1 MLDHHTHHFVL
12 IPGTGE
18 EANQQREMSELFKS
32 RGYIKSASSKELSP
46 EDEKIVSEMVEAR
59 VQAKK
64 DRNFNM
70 ADDIRDQL
78 IEEYDVYIQDKAK
91 IWSVGGDFTAENGGI
106 IRNESLYQRVG
117 GGEGT
122 LTEEDLSTI
131 SELVWNR
138 AKAKKSRNYS
148 EADGISDHLYE
159 KYSVR
164 TDDNNKIWW
173 IETEG
178 YTQEP
183 PTSRSRILTEEEL
196 AAVDNLLKERLQ
208 LKNDRMYDAADE
220 IRDELLDVYSVMVND
235 RTRSFR
241 TLEDDSYAYGDSTEA
256 AMSESRDVVTSS
268 KEFEDTED
276 VTESE
281 ISESPL
287 DPSDLSTLTVPELKE
302 KLRALGKPVSGKKA
316 ELIERILS

>member
-1 MLDHHTHHFVL
+1 
-12 IPGTGE
+12 
-18 EANQQREMSELFKS
+18 MSELFKS
-32 RGYIKSASSKELSP
+32 RGYIKSASSKALSP

-78 IEEYDVYIQDKAK
+78 EEEYDVYIQDKAK
-91 IWSVGGDFTAENGGI
+91 LWSVGGDFTAEDGGVV
-106 IRNESLYQRVG
+106 RNESLYQRVG
-117 GGEGT
+117 GGEGS
-122 LTEEDLSTI
+122 LTEDDLTTI
-131 SELVWNR
+131 STMVWNR
-138 AKAKKSRNYS
+138 AKAKKSRNYA
-148 EADGISDHLYE
+148 EADDISDHLYE
-159 KYSVR
+159 TYKVR

-173 IETEG
+173 VETDG

-183 PTSRSRILTEEEL
+183 MSARSRILTEEEL

-241 TLEDDSYAYGDSTEA
+241 TLDDDNYSHGDSTET
-256 AMSESRDVVTSS
+256 SKPETRDPVVSDDEDVVVVAA
-268 KEFEDTED
+268 DD
-276 VTESE
+276 VDASAGAEEADS
-281 ISESPL
+281 I
-287 DPSDLSTLTVPELKE
+287 DPDALSTLTVPELKE